1 MLKNSLR
8 CILDTSGLIQNEVKL
23 TSTHIQICL
32 LVYLTDAQCSLLNS
46 SVHSPYTDGTVTW
59 ESCSVMQ
66 F

>member
-23 TSTHIQICL
+23 TSAHIQICL
-32 LVYLTDAQCSLLNS
+32 LVYLTHAQCSLLNS